1 MIKYV
6 KIIDVYIA
14 ILSILSLIF
23 ITGNNPDYGIV
34 TTFIKLIIL
43 LSILKPLFLKL
54 KQAERGD

>member
-6 KIIDVYIA
+6 KIIDIYIA

-23 ITGNNPDYGIV
+23 ITGNNPDHGIV

>member
-1 MIKYV
+1 MIKYI
-6 KIIDVYIA
+6 KIIDIYIT

-34 TTFIKLIIL
+34 ITFIKLIIL